1 MNPSRL
7 LRPSRGLASKVLL
20 LFRLR
25 EAFRK
30 SPLECPHVTT
40 GETTCMPH
48 TSMCSSLGEL
58 VNGLNRLGLA
68 QEPWAW
74 TPSTDITIAVLDEVD
89 DDARTLL
96 HDFCRGGMSISGKLV
111 KPFNADSSWIAGDR
125 TMAPTH
131 VIIGSST
138 SKLDWSYAVLLGS
151 VVSARFVTAAW
162 LTASIEGGEL
172 ADETKYEQR
181 PPSTPRQSR
190 DVRREVP
197 RRVRHRFHSAS

>member
-30 SPLECPHVTT
+30 SPLCPSSCDHLS
-40 GETTCMPH
+40 TCMPH

-89 DDARTLL
+89 DDAR
-96 HDFCRGGMSISGKLV
+96 
-111 KPFNADSSWIAGDR
+111 IA
-125 TMAPTH
+125 P
-131 VIIGSST
+131 
-138 SKLDWSYAVLLGS
+138 
-151 VVSARFVTAAW
+151 
-162 LTASIEGGEL
+162 
-172 ADETKYEQR
+172 
-181 PPSTPRQSR
+181 
-190 DVRREVP
+190 
-197 RRVRHRFHSAS
+197 